1 LRRGSVFPFSQRD
14 PSTTYSVVVL
24 DQYIVVYGV
33 LRDSLVETMKAA
45 IAPLAERGLS
55 MAKYVLALDQGTTSS
70 RAIVFDH
77 DGAIVSVAQQEFPQ
91 IYPSPGLVEHDPEA
105 IWSSQL
111 AVAHEA
117 MKKAGASAADV
128 AAIGITNQRETAIV
142 WEKSTGKPVFNAIV
156 WQSRLTVPICDAL
169 KAKGFDKEI
178 RERTGLVTDAYFSGT
193 KVKWI
198 LDNVPGAREKAD
210 RGELLFGNVDTFLM
224 WRLSKGRVFA
234 TDPSNASRTLLYN
247 IYKGQWDD
255 VILNELGI
263 PRSMLPTVM
272 PSSGVF
278 GETDPEFFGA
288 AIKMAGDAGDQQAA
302 TFGQACYEVGMAK
315 NTYGTGCFMLMNTG
329 EKGVPSQ
336 NGLLT
341 TLAWGI
347 DSKTY
352 YALEGAI
359 FITGAAVQ
367 WLRDG
372 LGVIKQS
379 VDVEALADTVPDNGG
394 VYLVP
399 AFVGLGAPYWDPYA
413 RGTIIGLTR
422 GSTVGHIA
430 RATLE
435 SMCYQTRDVLEAM
448 TADSKV
454 DLKTLRVDGGAVVN
468 NLLMQFQADI
478 LGVPVQRPKV
488 AETTALGAAYLAGL
502 AVGFWG
508 SQEEVA
514 EHWAI
519 DRTFEPQMSA
529 DQREKLY
536 AGWKRAVERSRNW
549 EQA

>member
-1 LRRGSVFPFSQRD
+1 
-14 PSTTYSVVVL
+14 
-24 DQYIVVYGV
+24 
-33 LRDSLVETMKAA
+33 
-45 IAPLAERGLS
+45 

-70 RAIVFDH
+70 RAILFNH

-111 AVAHEA
+111 NVAQEV

-128 AAIGITNQRETAIV
+128 AAIGITNQRETAVV

-169 KAKGFDKEI
+169 KAKGFDKEL

-198 LDNVPGAREKAD
+198 PDNVPGAREKAD
-210 RGELLFGNVDTFLM
+210 RGELLFGNIDTFLM
-224 WRLSKGRVFA
+224 WRLTKGRIHV
-234 TDPSNASRTLLYN
+234 TDYSNASRTLLFN
-247 IYKGQWDD
+247 IYTRQWDD
-255 VILNELGI
+255 VILKEFGI
-263 PRSMLPTVM
+263 PRSMLPTFM
-272 PSSGVF
+272 PSSAVY
-278 GETDPEFFGA
+278 GETDTEFFGG
-288 AIKMAGDAGDQQAA
+288 AIKLAGDAGDQQAA

-329 EKGVPSQ
+329 SKGVPSQ

-341 TLAWGI
+341 TLGWGLGDPANPDI
-347 DSKTY
+347 T
-352 YALEGAI
+352 YALEGSI
-359 FITGAAVQ
+359 FVTGAAVQ
-367 WLRDG
+367 WLRD
-372 LGVIKQS
+372 S
-379 VDVEALADTVPDNGG
+379 VKAIENSADVEALASSVPDNGG

-422 GSTVGHIA
+422 GSTIGHIA

-448 TADSKV
+448 TADSNV
-454 DLKTLRVDGGAVVN
+454 HLKALRVDGGAVVN

-502 AVGFWG
+502 AVGFWD
-508 SQEEVA
+508 SEQELVKY
-514 EHWAI
+514 WAV
-519 DRTFEPQMSA
+519 DRTFEPQMSK
-529 DQREKLY
+529 DQRDSLY
-536 AGWKRAVERSRNW
+536 AGWKRAVERSMKW

>member
-1 LRRGSVFPFSQRD
+1 
-14 PSTTYSVVVL
+14 
-24 DQYIVVYGV
+24 
-33 LRDSLVETMKAA
+33 
-45 IAPLAERGLS
+45 

-77 DGAIVSVAQQEFPQ
+77 EGAIVSSAQQEFPQ

-111 AVAHEA
+111 AVAQQA
-117 MKKAGASAADV
+117 MKKAGASASDI

-156 WQSRLTVPICDAL
+156 WQSRLTVPICEAL
-169 KAKGFDKEI
+169 TAKGFDKEI
-178 RERTGLVTDAYFSGT
+178 RARTGLVTDAYFSGT

-224 WRLSKGRVFA
+224 WRLSKGRAHV
-234 TDPSNASRTLLYN
+234 TDPSNASRTLMYN
-247 IYKGQWDD
+247 IYKGDWDD
-255 VILNELGI
+255 VILKELGV
-263 PRSMLPTVM
+263 PRAMLPAVM
-272 PSSGVF
+272 PSSEVY
-278 GETDPEFFGA
+278 GETDPEFFGG

-341 TLAWGI
+341 TIAWGI
-347 DSKTY
+347 GDKTI
-352 YALEGAI
+352 YALEGSI

-367 WLRDG
+367 WLRDS
-372 LGVIKQS
+372 LRAIQS
-379 VDVEALADTVPDNGG
+379 SGDVEMLASEVQDNGG
-394 VYLVP
+394 VYVVP
-399 AFVGLGAPYWDPYA
+399 AFVGLGAPYWDAYA
-413 RGTIIGLTR
+413 RGTIVGLTR
-422 GSTVGHIA
+422 GSTVAHIA

-454 DLKTLRVDGGAVVN
+454 EAKALRVDGGAVVN

-502 AVGFWG
+502 ATGFW
-508 SQEEVA
+508 SSIQEVA
-514 EHWAI
+514 EHWAV

-529 DQREKLY
+529 GQRDKLY
-536 AGWKRAVERSRNW
+536 AGWKRAVERSLHW
-549 EQA
+549 DQAQ